1 MPSYHEMLVSRGW
14 RQQEIARGVGEN
26 SIPRVL
32 HQIGLGLKYLFLNIF
47 HLSRHC
53 LLLTVVSIHAHTGSS
68 GCFDQTS
75 FDCGLCTTYETFVP
89 HLDRLH

>member
-26 SIPRVL
+26 SIPWVL
-32 HQIGLGLKYLFLNIF
+32 HQIGLKHLLINIF

-53 LLLTVVSIHAHTGSS
+53 LLLSVQKEMRPLTVACIHVHIASS
-68 GCFDQTS
+68 GCFDENQ
-75 FDCGLCTTYETFVP
+75 L
-89 HLDRLH
+89 